1 MTGLMIIHFPKREA
15 FYSHTNSW
23 SIIHDT
29 LNSLIK
35 KKNSI
40 SAELDLNLVFLC
52 IGFIKIM
59 THDQK
64 KKKCYNLVHDTLD
77 LTFAPCGPHLQTLI
91 ITGII
96 SSLQFQFN

>member
-1 MTGLMIIHFPKREA
+1 MILLGFWFSALAHIHPLYIYIYRQREEEKVMTGLMIIHFPKREA

-35 KKNSI
+35 KKKNSI
-40 SAELDLNLVFLC
+40 LAELDLNLVFLC

-59 THDQK
+59 THGQK
-64 KKKCYNLVHDTLD
+64 
-77 LTFAPCGPHLQTLI
+77 
-91 ITGII
+91 
-96 SSLQFQFN
+96 